1 MKINKIAAAVMSVAL
16 IFSVSSCKDA
26 GTEDSG
32 VVVLESETSA
42 TSAGTGA
49 TSASAGAS
57 DITSATEASYRA
69 FTGEF
74 EFIYN
79 GVTIKPNIK
88 SQPVVDAIGEEY
100 QYFEAD
106 SCASLG
112 ISKTYTYRDGAFSIV
127 TEPLLNKEDTVYQV
141 TLYKADVVM
150 PEGVKIGDTK
160 DKVVQVYGN
169 PSESDDD
176 SAMYTKGNDY
186 MMFTFSDGKIDSITL
201 GTEI

>member
-1 MKINKIAAAVMSVAL
+1 MNKIRFLAVAASAAVILSL
-16 IFSVSSCKDA
+16 SSCKDA

-32 VVVLESETSA
+32 LVVLESETS
-42 TSAGTGA
+42 SSS
-49 TSASAGAS
+49 SASVSSAAESSSGV
-57 DITSATEASYRA
+57 TKATEETYRA

-79 GVTIKPNIK
+79 GVTVKPNIK

-100 QYFEAD
+100 EYFEAD

-112 ISKTYTYRDGAFSIV
+112 ISKTYTYRKGAFSII

-141 TLYKADVVM
+141 IIYNSGVKM
-150 PEGVKIGDTK
+150 PEGVTVGDTR
-160 DKVVQVYGN
+160 DKVVSVYGN

-176 SAMYTKGNDY
+176 TSMYTSGNNY
-186 MMFTFSDGKIDSITL
+186 MLVSFTDGKVDSITL